1 MSFFKS
7 CSKNITYIATIWAGV
22 ILVHSNKLLAE
33 VVQKWHYYS
42 DAEVSIVD
50 NVYNNQSTL
59 YGNGNN
65 LFIIS
70 DDAIDNNNFYNA
82 MVLNSINNTN
92 TTNNNTNDTNS
103 NNDYDIKFDGVVP
116 KSVNYIYGRKSF
128 DKPIDNTLMMVDVDN
143 TTNDDYDT
151 GNKIIYAVYSDMA
164 EVANNKLYLN
174 NGNFYIV
181 NAMASEKGTVKNNTT
196 VINNGSFQNLTN
208 ALTYTGSVENN
219 SVYINN
225 GVFDYIYGAMASNGG
240 NVIGNKVYIT
250 GGKFSNNIIAGYA
263 TSPYSI
269 IDKNIVVMDGNINID
284 NSFSIFGAKA
294 NKGKAT
300 NNKVVLGRNLKLEY
314 LNPNYKLKIYGQ
326 YGAGNTYTTNN
337 ANSNNTENNNA
348 NNNTLEI
355 YTKDI
360 NLYNIANFDN
370 YYFILPENITN
381 GDVIIKT
388 NRTIKLDNANIGL
401 ALHKNL
407 DLNKGDKIT
416 LFSNASGNFN
426 LVDLDTS
433 LLEFPED
440 IYVIK
445 SNETTLTRSK
455 WAIKYGVDIV
465 YNDNNALELVV
476 NDVEKLPVNN
486 NTNTSNTNNN
496 DINNANNTNGE
507 NNNNTLG
514 NNIIIPE
521 LKPEAL
527 AMFNSREAILSVLDN
542 DNIADIDGDFDFDNN
557 NTNNS
562 NNTDT
567 FYYGYNNTNNNDNAY
582 KNNRIDN
589 ITFFKASNI
598 NSVTS
603 NGEKIEG
610 YSMAMG
616 MLFNT
621 YRQNYFGIFMN
632 VGNAEYKNNDFIY
645 SSDVSENGSV
655 EFVGIG
661 GMAKYK
667 LISTF
672 NTFTYF
678 DTNISGGTL
687 RNKWNHLFVQN
698 VGYDLSSIYFT
709 GNLGV
714 GIKFAI
720 NKWCESELYSKYFYT
735 FVEGDNSNIG
745 NDFVQFYD
753 LKQQKIRIGNKWNV
767 KISNNINNFLGFGV
781 DIKKSLDY
789 NDFGAVNYIPVNK
802 YNNYRNFYTGNQQI
816 VYNQSYDKHNE
827 YDKVFYFEYGIN
839 FNLFRK
845 KVNNIIKFRVDRYKF
860 GNNKNKNLNYGTNN
874 SRNYMADYANDN
886 SNYNTVS
893 GYANYAEKNN
903 NRNTLFNISFSATYP
918 F

>member
-1 MSFFKS
+1 MGLNKMSFFKS
-7 CSKNITYIATIWAGV
+7 CSKNIICIATICV
-22 ILVHSNKLLAE
+22 VFILVLCNKVRAE
-33 VVQKWHYYS
+33 VFEGWRYYS
-42 DAEVSIVD
+42 DAEVSIVGND
-50 NVYNNQSTL
+50 TYQNTL
-59 YGNGNN
+59 MGNGNN

-70 DDAIDNNNFYNA
+70 DNAIDNNNFYNA

-92 TTNNNTNDTNS
+92 TTNNTNDTNS

-151 GNKIIYAVYSDMA
+151 GNKTIYAVYSDMA

-294 NKGKAT
+294 NKGKAS

-314 LNPNYKLKIYGQ
+314 LNPNHKLKIYGQ
-326 YGAGNTYTTNN
+326 YGAVNTYTTNN

-445 SNETTLTRSK
+445 SNETTLTRSE

-496 DINNANNTNGE
+496 DINNTNNTNGE
-507 NNNNTLG
+507 NNNNTLDD

-557 NTNNS
+557 NTNN
-562 NNTDT
+562 
-567 FYYGYNNTNNNDNAY
+567 NDNAY

-589 ITFFKASNI
+589 ITFFKAGNI

-632 VGNAEYKNNDFIY
+632 VGNAEYKNKDFIY

-720 NKWCESELYSKYFYT
+720 NKWNRTIYSAY
-735 FVEGDNSNIG
+735 GSI
-745 NDFVQFYD
+745 
-753 LKQQKIRIGNKWNV
+753 L
-767 KISNNINNFLGFGV
+767 ISILGGV
-781 DIKKSLDY
+781 
-789 NDFGAVNYIPVNK
+789 
-802 YNNYRNFYTGNQQI
+802 
-816 VYNQSYDKHNE
+816 NE
-827 YDKVFYFEYGIN
+827 NEFH
-839 FNLFRK
+839 
-845 KVNNIIKFRVDRYKF
+845 
-860 GNNKNKNLNYGTNN
+860 
-874 SRNYMADYANDN
+874 
-886 SNYNTVS
+886 
-893 GYANYAEKNN
+893 
-903 NRNTLFNISFSATYP
+903 
-918 F
+918 